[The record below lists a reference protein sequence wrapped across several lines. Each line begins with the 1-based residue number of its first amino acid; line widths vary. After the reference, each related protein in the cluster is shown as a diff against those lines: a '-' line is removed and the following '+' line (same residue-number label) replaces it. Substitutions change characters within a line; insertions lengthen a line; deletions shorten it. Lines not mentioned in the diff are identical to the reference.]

1 MNGAAELASTVC
13 QRRAAGRLGAGRRQG
28 TAQASRVGEESYFAF
43 KKSYGGCDESR
54 LQDSRTHTAA
64 CLEQLLPAHSYV
76 LRVRA
81 QAQAVAAARV
91 PCTCAGSVYYM
102 AQSRGQG
109 MPLRRSGLGPVMH
122 TEQQCIARLAQQGL
136 LKLEA
141 AALRQQPSVL
151 NTLLWPTGLHSKAE
165 VPEPTC
171 SNMLC
176 RQVRKN
182 ATCWHNPACPTQRW
196 LCMMRSAVNTA
207 VGQD

>member
-1 MNGAAELASTVC
+1 MC

-91 PCTCAGSVYYM
+91 PCTAFITWPSHEGRACHCGVPALD
-102 AQSRGQG
+102 QS
-109 MPLRRSGLGPVMH
+109 
-122 TEQQCIARLAQQGL
+122 CIRNSSALQGL
-136 LKLEA
+136 L
-141 AALRQQPSVL
+141 
-151 NTLLWPTGLHSKAE
+151 SKACSSWRPQHCGSSRQCSIHCSGQQACI
-165 VPEPTC
+165 VKLKYLNQHAPTC
-171 SNMLC
+171 FAD
-176 RQVRKN
+176 RYVRMQH
-182 ATCWHNPACPTQRW
+182 AGITRHVQ
-196 LCMMRSAVNTA
+196 RSAGYA
-207 VGQD
+207 